1 MDVQRQMF
9 LLLQR
14 PTCELSHKIIS
25 IDPLTGVSAI
35 KTKVI
40 FDMLVSVL
48 QF

>member
-1 MDVQRQMF
+1 MYRGKCSYFYKDQR
-9 LLLQR
+9 
-14 PTCELSHKIIS
+14 ELSHKIIS
-25 IDPLTGVSAI
+25 IDPLTGVPAI